1 MDKKLEKIMRT
12 IDLKLIVMNFVYYLY
27 FCLYQLLLPR
37 VNRLWPVLLVSQ
49 EIGQPPPILEVVR
62 LHHRPA
68 LPRFSRNYCR
78 RT

>member
-1 MDKKLEKIMRT
+1 MRT

-27 FCLYQLLLPR
+27 CLYFCLYQLLLPR
-37 VNRLWPVLLVSQ
+37 VLHLRPALLVSLK
-49 EIGQPPPILEVVR
+49 IGHPPPILEVVR

-68 LPRFSRNYCR
+68 LPRFSRNYYR